1 MKVQEKWLR
10 AFETIFRKCKVQ
22 PGEVVRILAETES
35 RQINLDLAELA
46 LARLGVVPVR
56 ITVPSLAVT
65 TPVPVRSTGASHV
78 IQRMRPVMAA
88 LAGEGLVVDLTVE
101 GLLHAPE
108 LGEILASGARV
119 IMISNEHPE
128 IIERLTAEDLDL
140 TAPIKQGVRMLA
152 KASVMRV
159 SSDAGTD
166 LEIKLAGAKVA
177 GVWGGADRRGLVQHW
192 PGGICLAFP
201 AKDSVNGT
209 LVLDTGD
216 VNLTFKRYLE
226 SPVALRIDDDY
237 VTAIEG
243 KGLDAELM
251 RAYMEAWNDRDAY
264 AVSHVGWG
272 MNPRARWDALQ
283 MFDKADINGTELR
296 AFAGNF
302 LYSTGANDVAG
313 RHSLG
318 HFDLPLRNCSVSLDG
333 QPVVE
338 RGKLVSGAFA

>member
-10 AFETIFRKCKVQ
+10 AFEAIFRKCKVQ

-35 RQINLDLAELA
+35 RPINLELAELA
-46 LARLGVVPVR
+46 LARLDAVPVR
-56 ITVPSLAVT
+56 ITVPSLPVS

-88 LAGEGLVVDLTVE
+88 LSGEGLVVDLTVE

-128 IIERLTAEDLDL
+128 IIERLTTDLDL
-140 TAPIKQGVRMLA
+140 TAQVKQGVRMLA
-152 KASVMRV
+152 KAAVMRV
-159 SSDAGTD
+159 TSDAGTD
-166 LEIKLAGAKVA
+166 LEIMLAGAKVA
-177 GVWGGADRRGLVQHW
+177 GVWGGADRPGLVQHW

-201 AKDSVNGT
+201 ARNSVNGT

-226 SPVALRIDDDY
+226 SPVTLRIDNDY
-237 VTAIEG
+237 VSAIEG

-251 RAYMEAWNDRDAY
+251 RSYMEAWNDRDAY

-283 MFDKADINGTELR
+283 MFDKAELNGTELR

-333 QPVVE
+333 QLIVE
-338 RGKLVSGAFA
+338 RGKLVSGVFA

>member
-35 RQINLDLAELA
+35 RQINLDLAEIA
-46 LARLGVVPVR
+46 LGRLDAVPVR
-56 ITVPSLAVT
+56 ITVPSLPVT

-88 LAGEGLVVDLTVE
+88 LSGEGLVVDLTVE

-128 IIERLTAEDLDL
+128 IIERLTVDVDL

-152 KASVMRV
+152 RASTMQVR
-159 SSDAGTD
+159 SAAGTD
-166 LEIKLAGAKVA
+166 LRILLGGAKVA
-177 GVWGGADRRGLVQHW
+177 GVWGGANRPGLVQHW

-226 SPVALRIDDDY
+226 SPVTLNIENDY
-237 VTAIEG
+237 VTSIEG
-243 KGLDAELM
+243 RGLDAELM
-251 RAYMEAWNDRDAY
+251 RSYMAAWNDRDAY

-283 MFDKADINGTELR
+283 MFDKGELNGTELR

-313 RHSLG
+313 RHSPG
-318 HFDLPLRNCSVSLDG
+318 HFDLPLRNCSVSLDDTLIVDAG
-333 QPVVE
+333 
-338 RGKLVSGAFA
+338 RLVDGAFA